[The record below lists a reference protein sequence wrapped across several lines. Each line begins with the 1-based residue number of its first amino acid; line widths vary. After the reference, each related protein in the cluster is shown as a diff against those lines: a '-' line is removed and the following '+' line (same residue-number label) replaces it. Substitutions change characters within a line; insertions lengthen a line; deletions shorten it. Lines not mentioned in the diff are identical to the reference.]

1 MANNKKIKIGYQGV
15 SGAYSE
21 MAAEKFSKKIFPQ
34 KNSTINLNFEFI
46 GCKDFEEIF
55 SKIEDENLDF
65 GVLPVENSLAG
76 SIYKNFDLLAEHDFK
91 IIDEVLVHV
100 QHQLLGIKNAK
111 ISEIKEVYSHWQAL
125 AQVKH
130 TLDHILPN
138 AKVIEYFD
146 TAGSA
151 EMVQKEKDKTKAA
164 VASVKAGQVYNL
176 KNLAKNIQDDK
187 ENWTR
192 FVVVCKNEAK
202 IATQFLPQEDK
213 DDNYKTSIVFTG
225 KTEEVGFLFK
235 CLACFS
241 LRNINL
247 TKIESRPIPK
257 QPWKY
262 YFYIDFLGSENHEN
276 IKNAIS
282 NLKEYCTMIKVLG
295 SYKIAKK

>member
-1 MANNKKIKIGYQGV
+1 LG
-15 SGAYSE
+15 
-21 MAAEKFSKKIFPQ
+21 
-34 KNSTINLNFEFI
+34 
-46 GCKDFEEIF
+46 
-55 SKIEDENLDF
+55 
-65 GVLPVENSLAG
+65 G
-76 SIYKNFDLLAEHDFK
+76 SIYKNFDLLAQHDFE

-111 ISEIKEVYSHWQAL
+111 LSDIKEVYSHWQAL

-130 TLDHILPN
+130 TLDKILPN
-138 AKVIEYFD
+138 AKIIEYFD

-151 EMVQKEKDKTKAA
+151 EMVQKENDKTKAA
-164 VASVKAGQVYNL
+164 VASVKAGEVYNL

-192 FVVVCKNEAK
+192 FVVVCKNGAK
-202 IATQFLPQEDK
+202 IAKQFSLQETK
-213 DDNYKTSIVFTG
+213 INKNEMYKTSLFFTG
-225 KTEEVGFLFK
+225 KSEEVGFLFK

-262 YFYIDFLGSENHEN
+262 YFYIDLFGN
-276 IKNAIS
+276 IEEEKVKNAIE
-282 NLKEYCTMIKVLG
+282 NLKEICVIVKVLG